1 MRPLRTERAQ
11 FLHDNL
17 DLPEAAQFDGA
28 RWEYFQI
35 AHLEDDSTFRIESKS
50 RQIAWSFL
58 AATEATAVAIL
69 TGQSSLFQSIN
80 LDEAQEKIR
89 YAKNV
94 IAALPPAMRPK
105 LITDNKQE
113 LEFDNGARLI
123 SLPGTP
129 SRGKAQFHVYLDEFA
144 HIMRDVENYTAIL
157 PVVSKGERR
166 LRIGSSPMGATGRFW
181 EIYSQQLR
189 PYPGYTRKLT
199 PWWEAHAFCR
209 NVREAVRLAPAMDTA
224 ARVEMFGNDR
234 LKAIYANIP
243 EEDFQQEYEGAFVDE
258 TTSYFPWAEI
268 KALQAAHAGPCPIV
282 KGVDN
287 GKAAIG
293 ELSGLIAAG
302 DVERVLA
309 VGMDI
314 GRTRD
319 TTEIY
324 FVGLSAL
331 NSYPL
336 RLAITLDATPF
347 DDQMAVLETAVT
359 TLPIMKLLIDQ
370 TGIGMQLAETMSGR
384 YPGRV
389 EGVTFTNPAKALWAG
404 NAKQLTQQRRAPIPA
419 DRDLAYQIHSIK
431 RRVTAAKNIVF
442 DVETSERH
450 HADKFWAWALAVTA
464 AMGGS
469 VQTAVFAQG
478 SAKIK
483 MRG

>member
-28 RWEYFQI
+28 RWEHFQI
-35 AHLEDDSTFRIESKS
+35 NHLEDNSTFRIESKS
-50 RQIAWSFL
+50 RQIAWSWL
-58 AATEATAVAIL
+58 AAAEATAVGIL
-69 TGQSSLFQSIN
+69 YGQSSLFQSIN

-94 IAALPPAMRPK
+94 IAALPPGMRPK
-105 LITDNKQE
+105 IVTDNKQE

-144 HIMRDVENYTAIL
+144 HAMRDVEIYTAIL

-181 EIYSQQLR
+181 EIFGQQIR

-199 PWWEAHAFCR
+199 PWWEVHAFCR
-209 NVREAVRLAPAMDTA
+209 NVRAAVKLAPAMPTA
-224 ARVEMFGNDR
+224 ERVAMFGNDR
-234 LKAIYANIP
+234 LQAIYANIP

-258 TTSYFPWAEI
+258 TTSYFPWTEI
-268 KALQAAHAGPCPIV
+268 KALQAAHAGLCLMV

-287 GKAAIG
+287 ARAAIE
-293 ELSGLIAAG
+293 ELAEAIAAG
-302 DVERVLA
+302 QVENVLA
-309 VGMDI
+309 AGVDI

-324 FVGLSAL
+324 LVGLSSL
-331 NSYPL
+331 DSYPL
-336 RLAITLDATPF
+336 RLAITLDGTPF
-347 DDQMAVLETAVT
+347 DDQLSVLEMVVT
-359 TLPIMKLLIDQ
+359 RLPVVKMFIDQ
-370 TGIGMQLAETMSGR
+370 TGIGMQLAETMANR
-384 YPGRV
+384 YPVRV
-389 EGVTFTNPAKALWAG
+389 EGVTFTNPSKALWAG
-404 NAKQLTQQRRAPIPA
+404 NAKQLTQQRRAPIPS
-419 DRDLAYQIHSIK
+419 DRALAYQIHSIK
-431 RRVTAAKNIVF
+431 RRVTAAKNVVF
-442 DVETSERH
+442 DVEASEKH
-450 HADKFWAWALAVTA
+450 HADRFWAWALALTA

-469 VQTAVFAQG
+469 TVTSVFAQG
-478 SAKIK
+478 SAKK
-483 MRG
+483 RTRT